1 MSELFTAIDSNV
13 WAFIAAVIVGYLC
26 MGVVAAVLGMWEEM
40 HR

>member
-1 MSELFTAIDSNV
+1 MTALFTAIDSNV

-26 MGVVAAVLGMWEEM
+26 MGAVAAVLGMWEEM